1 VDQLVKFKDWWLKNR
16 PLVVPH
22 DNAVAFDDNIRGLV
36 LYRAECWQ
44 VQLFILD
51 PNTNIPE
58 HLHPNVDSF
67 EVFLTG
73 DIEFTINGKVLT
85 PRSDSANFNGLSPH
99 FNKFIRVSPTTW
111 HGGKSA
117 EVGGTFLSIQQWLN
131 GVKPTNVGNDW
142 EHRPNE
148 SKRNYADT

>member
-1 VDQLVKFKDWWLKNR
+1 MDDLTKFKDWWLKTR
-16 PLVVPH
+16 PFSVPH
-22 DNAVAFDDNIRGLV
+22 DEAIAFDDNIRGLV

-73 DIEFTINGKVLT
+73 DIEFTINGQVLT
-85 PRSDSANFNGLSPH
+85 RRSDTAGFSGSSVH
-99 FNKFIRVSPTTW
+99 YGKFIRVSPTTW

-117 EVGGTFLSIQQWLN
+117 DVGGTFLSIQQWLN

-142 EHRPNE
+142 VHQPNQD
-148 SKRNYADT
+148 KRNYANT